1 MNSQDRIYSLPQLR
15 FTQWLVD
22 PGRNVPPDIRVAL
35 VRGLFGSLPIFFGGI
50 INTLLVAALITARRP
65 ELPFLLWLGLET
77 LVCASRIVVLV
88 SARRLALAGR
98 PTPTDL
104 YVMLALCWAGSV
116 GYGTFISLISGDW
129 IAATL
134 ACLSAASMVPL
145 YMTSMSMASYRLNG
159 MLVSTMLAERENER
173 QARQDSLT
181 GLLNRYG
188 LLRAL
193 DQAVERAR
201 RGTAEFA
208 VLYLDLDGFKAVN
221 DTYGHGTGDML
232 LKQVSERLQ
241 ALQPPDAQAGRIGG
255 DEFVLLMHLD
265 PTEDIQR
272 FSDRIID
279 SVRQPYDLQQGMPV
293 FIGGSIGIALIPRHG
308 ADTAAVLHAADRALY
323 LAKPRPAAGLGPATW
338 PSRRDGGRNPE
349 GKRLGP
355 ARLVGFPVG
364 ADRPGRTGRHGEL
377 AHGAGGKPTLQGRGL
392 TPCKL
397 QSDSVWG
404 RGNTIRL
411 QHGSPLANAL
421 RSEAPWK
428 PIYLSGSGL
437 RVK

>member
-134 ACLSAASMVPL
+134 ACLSAASMVGGICVRNFGAPRLSAAMVALSVGPCALGALFTQEPIFWLVLVQVPL

-323 LAKPRPAAGLGPATW
+323 LAKSAGKSRAAMAQL
-338 PSRRDGGRNPE
+338 
-349 GKRLGP
+349 
-355 ARLVGFPVG
+355 
-364 ADRPGRTGRHGEL
+364 
-377 AHGAGGKPTLQGRGL
+377 
-392 TPCKL
+392 
-397 QSDSVWG
+397 
-404 RGNTIRL
+404 
-411 QHGSPLANAL
+411 
-421 RSEAPWK
+421 
-428 PIYLSGSGL
+428 
-437 RVK
+437 